1 MKFVAPLSIL
11 HLKITK
17 MKSQTRVLRKAAL
30 SEGITIDAVCL
41 NERRK
46 YSSEKMT
53 TLWLTKSMDSH
64 IAKELKDAV
73 KNLTP
78 LIAIKLVDERNLGAN
93 IFLVVSI

>member
-1 MKFVAPLSIL
+1 MKFVAPRSIS

-30 SEGITIDAVCL
+30 SEGITIGAVCL
-41 NERRK
+41 NEGRK

-73 KNLTP
+73 KNLT
-78 LIAIKLVDERNLGAN
+78 L
-93 IFLVVSI
+93 